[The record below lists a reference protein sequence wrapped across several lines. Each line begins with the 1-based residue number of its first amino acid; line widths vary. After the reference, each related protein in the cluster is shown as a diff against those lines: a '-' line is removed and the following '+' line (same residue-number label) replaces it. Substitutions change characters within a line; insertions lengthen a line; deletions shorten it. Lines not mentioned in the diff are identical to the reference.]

1 MSKNPPEL
9 SVSLNDLT
17 EIVDRI
23 LETSRKER
31 IKSSIKQLTKSEN
44 STFKPLKSS
53 NLRVEF
59 KEKGSKINQSNPFMS
74 EIIRNK
80 LGDYK
85 ESAETEYWSTPFSSK
100 SFKKGVSK
108 YGSIDSSKDNDFI
121 KRRKKNL
128 LREELESLRRPSNVS
143 KYYFQDLN
151 DLRQKIVN
159 NNQSDVKSTNLHS
172 IPISRHYKEMFDL
185 GKIYK
190 EKPKASRDVSEFI
203 EKNREVLKKKSRD
216 YEIRTSIPNETTTKV
231 SSIPEI
237 KQDKLMHLF
246 ELPLMNLDES
256 QKLKKNFNDFFYE
269 K

>member
-1 MSKNPPEL
+1 MSKNL
-9 SVSLNDLT
+9 KDFSVSLNDLT
-17 EIVDRI
+17 EIVDEI

-31 IKSSIKQLTKSEN
+31 IKSSIKQVTKSEN
-44 STFKPLKSS
+44 STFKPLKNS
-53 NLRVEF
+53 NFRVEF
-59 KEKGSKINQSNPFMS
+59 KEKATKINQSNPFMS

-108 YGSIDSSKDNDFI
+108 YGSIEARENDFI

-159 NNQSDVKSTNLHS
+159 QSDVKSANLHS

-216 YEIRTSIPNETTTKV
+216 YEIRNNSIPNEATAKI
-231 SSIPEI
+231 SSITEI
-237 KQDKLMHLF
+237 KQDKLMDLF
-246 ELPLMNLDES
+246 ELPLMNLNES
-256 QKLKKNFNDFFYE
+256 QKLKKNFNDFFYD